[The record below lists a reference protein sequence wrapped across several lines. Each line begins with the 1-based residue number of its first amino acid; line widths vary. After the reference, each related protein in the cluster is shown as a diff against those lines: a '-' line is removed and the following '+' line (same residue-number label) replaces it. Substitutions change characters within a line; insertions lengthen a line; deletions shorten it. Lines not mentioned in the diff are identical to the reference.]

1 MNKLSNISETI
12 SKKSSNNLVDI
23 NTNNIKK
30 VGQLDNN
37 IKDCD
42 LKTESSNSRTSSH
55 NLNYFVNKE
64 KAFRKSSINVNE
76 AVSDI
81 FKTIEK
87 NERDKEKNDVQLED
101 AVYETLDKQYFREID
116 HTTDN
121 LENFRQNIRRETQG
135 ILRNTKDNTIYL
147 DKLLTEFRKAKQT
160 IKEIDHY
167 KNTRD
172 DFLPDNKETVSS
184 LLIDTRQQLNNINDY
199 RNNVMKMINEGKET
213 ITETK
218 NRFTQ
223 IEEQYK
229 IKNNKLQKDFEISF
243 ALTRKHRKSSKP
255 FPVHDRPTKEDIDD
269 VLERVYH
276 YPLPL
281 KQKDKQLQIA
291 DKYFADR
298 QLLNDNKDKDL
309 ETGDFFDKKDEREI
323 KSLKRKFNI
332 NRKTEIENSQKVLND
347 KLFKLSRKKFQLKPR
362 NKLKVYFLVNLVYLR
377 LKNFYESSTKDCT
390 LSMLQWYKDNLT
402 ECNKDITN
410 YIYENVFKTIS
421 DLYYND
427 KLVVDITSDFLSY
440 SKKDVEKNKEPSFSL
455 KKKYLS
461 IIASIENILLVIS
474 ENISKISPKSR
485 MFLNYIT
492 SNNTIVPF
500 KQYSLFEMVRLTEER
515 GYLVNLGYNKIK
527 LIFSVHLLLRIL
539 VNNVLIGKIL
549 ENETD
554 TKKHKSIYVITSVLY
569 HLIIQ
574 TFTNDDIT
582 SKVNTKIEKYRN
594 YEKYISNQC
603 KEERPVPY
611 DLEIDEEMSIEYRR
625 AASNYYFNLRKKFHF
640 NQDVINK
647 LEEVNDWLGEVEQ
660 SSEDEIISYTENML
674 SYESLSVFFNLKE
687 YYNYD
692 FDNFL
697 FSCLD
702 NIVDYVVLK

>member
-1 MNKLSNISETI
+1 MNKLSNISETV